1 MTTHTGRWP
10 YAADEPV
17 PYLLTDAAL
26 AVLDGHRRP
35 AGGTYHRERKPT
47 VIRKLLLLVIAAW
60 VVYYVATSPQTAAGE
75 LRQLGGMLAGTAN
88 AIAAFGQALSGS

>member
-1 MTTHTGRWP
+1 
-10 YAADEPV
+10 
-17 PYLLTDAAL
+17 
-26 AVLDGHRRP
+26 
-35 AGGTYHRERKPT
+35 
-47 VIRKLLLLVIAAW
+47 VIRKLLLLVVAAW